1 MFIIFWRFSH
11 GYINLFVTEGR
22 NSASRR
28 APQYINLIAYPYL
41 NDNLE

>member
-1 MFIIFWRFSH
+1 MFNNFWRYSQ
-11 GYINLFVTEGR
+11 GYINFFVTEGR